1 MRRLYVMILT
11 LGLLGSTSMWA
22 HDARL
27 HQANA
32 TTGEVTSVGSDNF
45 ELKTAKGNV
54 KVTFSS
60 KTTFEHGGAK
70 VDKSHLKKGDHVGV
84 LGTKLPTGELVAK
97 EILLGVEESGK
108 EAPNKAKAAT
118 EHKH

>member
-1 MRRLYVMILT
+1 MRRLCVMILT
-11 LGLLGSTSMWA
+11 LGMLTFTSLWA

-45 ELKTAKGNV
+45 DLKTAKGSM

-70 VDKSHLKKGDHVGV
+70 VDKSHLAKGDHVGV
-84 LGTKLPTGELVAK
+84 IGTKLPTGELVAK
-97 EILLGVEESGK
+97 EILLGIEESGK
-108 EAPNKAKAAT
+108 EAPGKGKAAT

>member
-1 MRRLYVMILT
+1 MKKLYVMILMLGT
-11 LGLLGSTSMWA
+11 LVSTGIWA

-32 TTGEVTSVGSDNF
+32 TTGEVTSVASDNF
-45 ELKTAKGNV
+45 DLKTEKGNV

-60 KTTFEHGGAK
+60 KTSFEHGGAK
-70 VDKSHLKKGDHVGV
+70 LDKSHLMKGDQVGV
-84 LGTKLPTGELVAK
+84 IGTKLPSGEIVAK
-97 EILLGVEESGK
+97 EILLGVEESRK
-108 EAPNKAKAAT
+108 EAPNKGKAPT